1 MVWAWGVVESSAS
14 NYSKRQLVLQPTVD
28 MQILLIHGELRGR
41 TGLGGGL
48 EGLELGLDFGFG
60 EAHFL

>member
-1 MVWAWGVVESSAS
+1 MAWTVAVVVSSTS
-14 NYSKRQLVLQPTVD
+14 NHSKRQLVLQPTVD
-28 MQILLIHGELRGR
+28 MQIRLIHGELRGR

>member
-1 MVWAWGVVESSAS
+1 MAWTVAVVVSSTI
-14 NYSKRQLVLQPTVD
+14 NHSKRQLVLQPTVD
-28 MQILLIHGELRGR
+28 MQILLIHSELRGR

-48 EGLELGLDFGFG
+48 EGLELGLDFGFV